1 MLSMKAEVVGG
12 RKQLWHLCKIAV
24 VTFFS
29 RCPSVCVRVYKCVY
43 LRKRLSLLTDFCL
56 YFSFVIFCVEDNV
69 WGDHA
74 HVGNGKLIAKYT

>member
-1 MLSMKAEVVGG
+1 
-12 RKQLWHLCKIAV
+12 
-24 VTFFS
+24 
-29 RCPSVCVRVYKCVY
+29 VCVRVYKCVY